1 MLTSLLI
8 KNYALIEEISV
19 EISPGFTV
27 ITGETG
33 AGKTIVVGALG
44 LLLGERSSVEMIRTG
59 SEKAVVE
66 GVFDIRKN
74 TRVTEILR
82 ASENDI
88 TEELIVRREVTTKGQ
103 SRCFINDSPVSVSL
117 LKEIGDALVDL
128 HGQHEHQ
135 SLLRPETHID
145 FLDNF
150 GGYKNEIEKYQQS
163 YRLLAERKAKKRELQ
178 AQEEQLKAKRSLYA
192 FQIKEIDTVNP
203 QSGEEHELDSEHKI
217 LENSETLSTLTN
229 SLYQV
234 LYDSESSIR
243 DNLVKAR
250 KMVEQLAEIDQTF
263 TDSVNDARS
272 AEVIV
277 EELSK
282 HIQHYASRIEFNP
295 ERLEEI
301 RERLGAL
308 SMLKKKYGGTID
320 LLIDFR
326 KTIGEE
332 FILAENFESEIEKL
346 DKEIAVLQKECGEKA
361 NTVTNERKRTSQKLA
376 DAILVAI
383 NDLGIPKAQ
392 FVSSIQQKTVDPST
406 NVVAVKVGNQFYEAT
421 PDGIDHVEFYLSTNV
436 GEDPK
441 PLAKVASGGEVSRIM
456 LALKSAL
463 ARSDKT
469 PLLIFDEIDTGVSGR
484 IGQAVGMSLKKLA
497 AHHQVIAITHLPQI
511 AGLADTHF
519 AVEKIERQQK
529 TVTQLRKLNP
539 EERVHEV
546 AKLVSGSEITEAGMK
561 SARELMGIK

>member
-19 EISPGFTV
+19 EVSPGFTA

-33 AGKTIVVGALG
+33 AGKSIVVDALG
-44 LLLGERSSVEMIRTG
+44 LLLGERASSEMIRSG
-59 SEKAVVE
+59 SDKAVVE
-66 GVFDIRKN
+66 GVFDIRN
-74 TRVTEILR
+74 NSRIAEILR
-82 ASENDI
+82 SSENDI
-88 TEELIVRREVTTKGQ
+88 TEELIIRREVTAKGQ
-103 SRCFINDSPVSVSL
+103 SRCFVNDSPVSVSL

-135 SLLRPETHID
+135 SLLRSDTHIE

-150 GGYKNEIEKYQQS
+150 GGYQRELEAYKELFR
-163 YRLLAERKAKKRELQ
+163 RLSEQRSKKRELQ
-178 AQEEQLKAKRSLYA
+178 SQEEQLKAKQSLYA
-192 FQIKEIDTVNP
+192 FQIKEIDAVQP
-203 QSGEEHELDSEHKI
+203 RSGEEEELEAELKI
-217 LENSETLSTLTN
+217 LENSETLSEL
-229 SLYQV
+229 SAGLHQM
-234 LYDSESSIR
+234 LYDSENSVR

-250 KMVEQLAEIDQTF
+250 KMVEQLSGIDQTF
-263 TDSVNDARS
+263 AESVGDVRS

-282 HIQHYASRIEFNP
+282 MVQQYSSRIEFNP

-308 SMLKKKYGGTID
+308 SMLKKKYGGTIE
-320 LLIDFR
+320 LLIEQR
-326 KTIGEE
+326 KKIGEE
-332 FILAENFESEIEKL
+332 FALAENFEGEIKRL
-346 DKEIAVLQKECGEKA
+346 DQVVKELQKECGDA
-361 NTVTNERKRTSQKLA
+361 AVRITALRNEAAEKLA
-376 DAILVAI
+376 KAILSAI
-383 NDLGIPKAQ
+383 ADLGIAKAR
-392 FVSSIQQKTVDPST
+392 FTTAIQQKNVDPSSPGIS
-406 NVVAVKVGNQFYEAT
+406 VKTGEHFVEAT
-421 PDGIDHVEFYLSTNV
+421 SNGVDHVEFFLSTNV

-484 IGQAVGMSLKKLA
+484 IGQSVGISLKKLS
-497 AHHQVIAITHLPQI
+497 AHHQIIAITHLPQI

-519 AVEKIERQQK
+519 TVEKIEKNNK
-529 TVTQLRKLNP
+529 TITQLRKLTTD
-539 EERVHEV
+539 ERIHEV
-546 AKLVSGSEITEAGMK
+546 AKLMSGSEVTESGLK
-561 SARELMGIK
+561 SARELMGMK